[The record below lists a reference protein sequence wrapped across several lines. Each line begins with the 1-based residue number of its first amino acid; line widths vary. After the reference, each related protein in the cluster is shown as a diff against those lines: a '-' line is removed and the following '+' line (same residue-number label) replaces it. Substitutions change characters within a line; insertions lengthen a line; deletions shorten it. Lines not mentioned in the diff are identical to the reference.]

1 MVSDI
6 HNQVHEL
13 LEKDIWEWVGRGGLF
28 CHFIFVICFIGLS
41 WVRDKPW
48 ILSFLKKGMILPV
61 VLCIVFS
68 AAIAFLDVFYKG
80 KGFLKGIIRGLGL
93 TELDE
98 QNRHAIKAGMFL
110 YIFSVLL
117 ITFIIIINEDLRG
130 WIFLWVWWVV
140 FLTYFMFWIQSN
152 GTGVEWVDIGVVVFT
167 LLYPIAG
174 VIIGFTG
181 WKNFIKFLIGLFK
194 KVQSEAEKAEEDA
207 AKLVVSTLSAEPQ
220 TGSQTGSQTA
230 GSRRRR

>member
-152 GTGVEWVDIGVVVFT
+152 GTGDEGRDRAVVWFTIISPVFF
-167 LLYPIAG
+167 
-174 VIIGFTG
+174 VIFGIIG
-181 WKNFIKFLIGLFK
+181 WKNFIKSLK